1 MSIGALNTSFF
12 RLTKRAAIALQ
23 RPALST
29 IRGTRRSASPTHGE
43 VRRSGRR
50 DCRTWRRGGCDRPHM
65 GSSRSRGDS
74 LVRAP
79 AHLVSSVCVG
89 VCRYL
94 AFGSWPRRWRARDE
108 GQGCEAPAKPACA
121 ERTSLTRVSRSP
133 KLAVRSEMAH
143 RTRTID
149 PVHIF
154 TFQYPGPEPD
164 CLTRPVSEPDQPHI
178 RSPLETAAPTSR
190 LLRAGAQANETILPI
205 GI

>member
-1 MSIGALNTSFF
+1 
-12 RLTKRAAIALQ
+12 
-23 RPALST
+23 
-29 IRGTRRSASPTHGE
+29 
-43 VRRSGRR
+43 
-50 DCRTWRRGGCDRPHM
+50 M
-65 GSSRSRGDS
+65 GSSRSRGD
-74 LVRAP
+74 LLMRAP

-164 CLTRPVSEPDQPHI
+164 CLTRPVSEPINLTSGRRSRRLHQHPACCGQGLRRTKPFFQSAFQAMDYLGSSTRIARTDQV
-178 RSPLETAAPTSR
+178 LEICESV
-190 LLRAGAQANETILPI
+190 
-205 GI
+205 

>member
-1 MSIGALNTSFF
+1 
-12 RLTKRAAIALQ
+12 
-23 RPALST
+23 
-29 IRGTRRSASPTHGE
+29 
-43 VRRSGRR
+43 
-50 DCRTWRRGGCDRPHM
+50 M

-74 LVRAP
+74 LMRAP

-94 AFGSWPRRWRARDE
+94 ALGSWPRRWRARDE

-154 TFQYPGPEPD
+154 TFQYPGPRARLPD
-164 CLTRPVSEPDQPHI
+164 AARFRARSTSHPV
-178 RSPLETAAPTSR
+178 AARDGCPTSR

-205 GI
+205 GISGHGLPRFVHPDPP

>member
-1 MSIGALNTSFF
+1 MRWKPSGNAWSRKRRMHSSGF
-12 RLTKRAAIALQ
+12 RLMVFRA
-23 RPALST
+23 P
-29 IRGTRRSASPTHGE
+29 P
-43 VRRSGRR
+43 
-50 DCRTWRRGGCDRPHM
+50 
-65 GSSRSRGDS
+65 SSDLGDS
-74 LVRAP
+74 LMRAP

-164 CLTRPVSEPDQPHI
+164 CLTRPVSEHDQPHI

-205 GI
+205 GISGHGLPRFVHPDRQN